1 MIKIKL
7 LVIVCLVSQHF
18 VQAQNIIVD
27 GFNSTSSVEARTHK
41 RLDNNG
47 TPCAL
52 IKVRSLLNGL
62 QFKEA
67 IGSVDNKTNEYWVYV
82 PNRSE
87 TLTISSNKQNSFIIR
102 FADYGEKF
110 VSMNVTYV
118 LSLSEKTNNLQL
130 SFNSKSVPSDFQN
143 GADAGNAEDQ
153 CNLGKCYYQGRG
165 VAQNFYSALNWF
177 RKSAEQNYAEA
188 LYYIGRSYYY
198 GQGFP
203 KPDYEQAVK
212 WFEKAA
218 KQNYADA
225 QYQLGLCYEKGQG
238 VKQDAKTARK
248 WFEKAAKNG
257 HAKASRKL

>member
-1 MIKIKL
+1 M
-7 LVIVCLVSQHF
+7 
-18 VQAQNIIVD
+18 VD
-27 GFNSTSSVEARTHK
+27 GFDSTSSVEARTHK

-62 QFKEA
+62 QFNEA
-67 IGSVDNKTNEYWVYV
+67 IGPVDNKTNEYWVYV
-82 PNRSE
+82 PDRSE
-87 TLTISSNKQNSFIIR
+87 TLTISSNRHNSFVIR
-102 FADYGEKF
+102 FVDYGEKI

-118 LSLSEKTNNLQL
+118 LSLSEKTNNPQL
-130 SFNSKSVPSDFQN
+130 SFNSNSVPSDFQN

-153 CNLGKCYYQGRG
+153 CNLGKCYYLGRG
-165 VAQNFYSALNWF
+165 VAQNYYSALNWF
-177 RKSAEQNYAEA
+177 RKSAEQNNAEA

-212 WFEKAA
+212 WYEKAA
-218 KQNYADA
+218 KKDYADA

-238 VKQDAKTARK
+238 VKQDAKMARK
-248 WFEKAAKNG
+248 WFGKAAKNG
-257 HAKASRKL
+257 NSRAKQKIQ